1 MTTASEESTPAL
13 TDEAVQRFLI
23 GLWRL
28 NRRMQQ
34 DMSPILTQQNGLDL
48 RRYFIMQAI
57 AHGQNY
63 PKQLSEKMDIPSTL
77 LSRYL
82 DGLNTQGY
90 IERQIDRE
98 DSRRVRLS
106 VTAEGQ
112 KALDEC
118 QTTILKH
125 TSERLQ
131 KLNSQKMLAL
141 LDAIEIL
148 GDASEL
154 QE

>member
-1 MTTASEESTPAL
+1 MTTAPNEPFPTL
-13 TDEAVQRFLI
+13 TDEAVQRFLV
-23 GLWRL
+23 GLWRI
-28 NRRMQQ
+28 NRRIQQ
-34 DMSPILTQQNGLDL
+34 DVGPILAQQNGLDL

-57 AHGQNY
+57 EHGQNY

-82 DGLNTQGY
+82 DGLSTQGY

-98 DSRRVRLS
+98 DSRRVHLS
-106 VTAEGQ
+106 VTAEGK
-112 KALDEC
+112 KALKEC
-118 QTTILKH
+118 QSAILKH

-131 KLNSQKMLAL
+131 KLDPHKVLAL

-148 GDASEL
+148 GDASSL